1 MLRSHGRRC
10 VMLIAALFLTAATDS
25 RSATVGAKPATQAKP
40 AAHHPNIL
48 FIVLDDVGID
58 QMSAFGYG
66 GATAPRMPNVDA
78 IANAGVRF
86 RNFWTM
92 PECSPSRALM
102 FEGRFP
108 LRTNVYDA
116 ILSVDLANSQVSP
129 YETTTPKLLKQ
140 AGYINGLFG
149 KFHLTGSNADDHRPT
164 EQSAELDCALSTRL
178 GLFCRLAGRWTASDR
193 HHGGRCRGKHR
204 VVCLRLYP
212 EPHRRSEQRS

>member
-1 MLRSHGRRC
+1 MNLTVSRIVDIRRASMKTYFNFLSRLQTCMLRPHGRRC

-25 RSATVGAKPATQAKP
+25 WSATVGATPAT
-40 AAHHPNIL
+40 HHPNIL
-48 FIVLDDVGID
+48 FFVLDDVGID
-58 QMSAFGYG
+58 QMSVFGYG
-66 GATAPRMPNVDA
+66 GATAPRMPNVEA

-149 KFHLTGSNADDHRPT
+149 TFHLTGSNVNTTDTPPFAFASSRAWPM
-164 EQSAELDCALSTRL
+164 TR
-178 GLFCRLAGRWTASDR
+178 W
-193 HHGGRCRGKHR
+193 
-204 VVCLRLYP
+204 
-212 EPHRRSEQRS
+212 

>member
-1 MLRSHGRRC
+1 MKTYFNFLSRVRRC
-10 VMLIAALFLTAATDS
+10 TPRLAGILIASLFFTAATADS
-25 RSATVGAKPATQAKP
+25 WSAAVEAKPATQAKP

-48 FIVLDDVGID
+48 LIVLDDVGID
-58 QMSAFGYG
+58 QMSSFGYG

-149 KFHLTGSNADDHRPT
+149 KFH
-164 EQSAELDCALSTRL
+164 
-178 GLFCRLAGRWTASDR
+178 
-193 HHGGRCRGKHR
+193 
-204 VVCLRLYP
+204 
-212 EPHRRSEQRS
+212 